1 MTDDTSALPAR
12 TRIGRT
18 ALRVADLDEV
28 AAFYRDV
35 VGLELQTRTDATAT
49 LGAGDTPLLELER
62 DADAAPRG
70 NRAGLF
76 HTAFRVPSRTALGAA
91 LQRIREG
98 WRLDGASDHNV
109 SEALYLSDPEGNG
122 VEIYRDRDRDRWP
135 HAPDGSVQMDTLPL
149 DLGDV
154 LEASDGAADAP
165 SETTLGHIHLE
176 VTDIGAASAF
186 YVDTLGFDVRMD
198 VGSALFISAGG
209 YHHHVGVNTW
219 NGRSD
224 PAGGRGL
231 AWFEIVVPD
240 TAAMAAVRDRLAT
253 DVAITARD
261 DGIEV
266 ADPDGIAVRIRS
278 ER

>member
-1 MTDDTSALPAR
+1 VSDDSLPAA
-12 TRIGRT
+12 TWIGRT
-18 ALRVADLDEV
+18 ALRVTELEEIVD
-28 AAFYRDV
+28 FYQSV

-49 LGAGDTPLLELER
+49 LGAGGTPLLELEC
-62 DADAAPRG
+62 DPDAALRG

-76 HTAFRVPSRTALGAA
+76 HTAFRVPSRAALGAA
-91 LQRIREG
+91 LERIRGE

-109 SEALYLSDPEGNG
+109 SEALYLSDPAGNG

-154 LEASDGAADAP
+154 LDASDGATDAP
-165 SETTLGHIHLE
+165 PGTTLGHIHLE
-176 VTDIGAASAF
+176 ATDIGASSAF

-198 VGSALFISAGG
+198 AGSALFLAAGD
-209 YHHHVGVNTW
+209 YHHHVGLNTW

-231 AWFEIVVPD
+231 AWFEVVVSDP
-240 TAAMAAVRDRLAT
+240 AAVAAVRERLTGADRSLT
-253 DVAITARD
+253 ERD
-261 DGIEV
+261 GAIEV
-266 ADPDGIAVRIRS
+266 TDPDGIRLRIRA